1 MRVTFKFFT
10 VLREISG
17 KREEEMDFP
26 ENINLEEALMRMSEK
41 HDQRFR
47 DYLYNEKENIRSHLQ
62 FLINNRSIT
71 NQDFKSRLKDGD
83 KIAILPPVG
92 GG

>member
-17 KREEEMDFP
+17 KREEEIDLP
-26 ENINLEEALMRMSEK
+26 ETVNLEEALLHMSEK

-47 DYLYNEKENIRSHLQ
+47 DYLYDEKKKVRPHLQ

-71 NQDFKSRLKDGD
+71 NQEFKSRLKDGD
-83 KIAILPPVG
+83 EIAILPPVG